1 MILTH
6 SPTISARRMLQ
17 TGATFAAFGGLTLAA
32 AMPAQAETITVGT
45 AHSAVLEERVSLV
58 PSVAQ
63 GEEGSDTQH
72 YQGRP
77 EPYLDVDLTGTSTVD
92 ADGLHSSI
100 EVGSVHAQLTEE
112 DLGQILAQEDTEDVQ
127 SFGTIEELRGESAG
141 TLDTQDEDYAIDV
154 EFTDASIQVTQ
165 GWDGEYTVEF
175 AEGQVQVNHTFL
187 PMEVSLTSVEGQE
200 QVPSLEDEEFLFDA
214 SFGGMVASFDAGVAG
229 FDFAFAEVLTGT
241 AEVEADDEDPGNG
254 DPGEGDDGDPDPGE
268 GEDGKEDEDD
278 EDGGEEDGQ
287 EDGKDPGE
295 GEDDKDGRK
304 GDGEDEGEGSLPV
317 TGGAL
322 AGLIAAGTA
331 VAAGGGAALYFT
343 RRKKNEVTGGEAAD
357 ES

>member
-1 MILTH
+1 
-6 SPTISARRMLQ
+6 MLQ
-17 TGATFAAFGGLTLAA
+17 AGATFAAFGGLTLAA
-32 AMPAQAETITVGT
+32 AMPAQAETVTVGT
-45 AHSAVLEERVSLV
+45 AHSAVLEERVSVV

-72 YQGRP
+72 YQGTP

-127 SFGTIEELRGESAG
+127 SFGTLDELRAETNETVDA
-141 TLDTQDEDYAIDV
+141 QDEDYVIDV

-187 PMEVSLTSVEGQE
+187 PMEISLTSVEGQE
-200 QVPSLEDEEFLFDA
+200 QVPSLEDEDFLFDA
-214 SFGGMVASFDAGVAG
+214 AFGGLVASFDAGVAG

-241 AEVEADDEDPGNG
+241 AEVEVDDEDPGESDPGDGDDEDPGNG
-254 DPGEGDDGDPDPGE
+254 EEDEDGKE
-268 GEDGKEDEDD
+268 EDGKEDEDD
-278 EDGGEEDGQ
+278 QDGGKSPGGG
-287 EDGKDPGE
+287 EDGKD
-295 GEDDKDGRK
+295 DRDGNQ
-304 GDGEDEGEGSLPV
+304 EEGSLPV

-343 RRKKNEVTGGEAAD
+343 RRKKNDVSGEEAAD

>member
-1 MILTH
+1 
-6 SPTISARRMLQ
+6 MLQ
-17 TGATFAAFGGLTLAA
+17 AGATFAAFGGLTLAA
-32 AMPAQAETITVGT
+32 AMPAQAETVTVGT
-45 AHSAVLEERVSLV
+45 AHSAVLEERVSVV

-72 YQGRP
+72 YQGTP

-127 SFGTIEELRGESAG
+127 SFGTLDELRGESPEAM
-141 TLDTQDEDYAIDV
+141 DAQDEDYVIDV
-154 EFTDASIQVTQ
+154 EFTDARIQVTQ

-187 PMEVSLTSVEGQE
+187 PMEISLTSVEGQE
-200 QVPSLEDEEFLFDA
+200 QVPSLEDEDFLFDA
-214 SFGGMVASFDAGVAG
+214 AFGGLVASFDAGVAG

-241 AEVEADDEDPGNG
+241 ADVEVDDEDPGGGDPGDGDDEDPGNG
-254 DPGEGDDGDPDPGE
+254 DE
-268 GEDGKEDEDD
+268 EDGKEDED
-278 EDGGEEDGQ
+278 GQ
-287 EDGKDPGE
+287 EDEDDQDGGKGPGWGDDGKDDRKDE
-295 GEDDKDGRK
+295 NQDED
-304 GDGEDEGEGSLPV
+304 SLPV

-343 RRKKNEVTGGEAAD
+343 RRKKNGVSDEEVAD

>member
-1 MILTH
+1 MTLTH

-17 TGATFAAFGGLTLAA
+17 AGATFAAFGGLTLAA

-45 AHSAVLEERVSLV
+45 AHSAVLEERVSVV

-72 YQGRP
+72 YQGQP

-127 SFGTIEELRGESAG
+127 SFGTLEELQGESAG
-141 TLDTQDEDYAIDV
+141 TLDTQDEDYVIDV

-254 DPGEGDDGDPDPGE
+254 DPGEGDDEDPDPGE
-268 GEDGKEDEDD
+268 GEDGKDD
-278 EDGGEEDGQ
+278 EGDEGEDGQ
-287 EDGKDPGE
+287 EGGKDPGE
-295 GEDDKDGRK
+295 GEDGKDDRKDG
-304 GDGEDEGEGSLPV
+304 GEDGGEDNLPV

-343 RRKKNEVTGGEAAD
+343 RRKKNDVTEDEAAD